1 MQTLRESTPLTEAAP
16 TGTSPTEFPIHVI
29 TPGWGSSGYY
39 SPEVCEAAAGLVQPG
54 TQMFLDHSSESERVD
69 RPERSV
75 RDIAAVVTE
84 AGSWDAQAQAI
95 VAKCRPLAEYRDTI
109 AELAP
114 FIGLSITGAATDVYS
129 GEAEGRRG
137 PIIEGLARIDSIDFV
152 TRAGRGGKVLAV
164 LESARGGKH
173 ADRIAEASANERRE
187 QLESAIR
194 AAYVTK
200 GDYCWV
206 SDFDET
212 HVWFRFEP
220 RDGASAWYQQSYQIT
235 DTDEVALVGDMIEVR
250 QVTRFVPVEK
260 SDLAEKNVPATRL
273 ADTTTESKED
283 TMPQIQIEEAEHQ
296 RLLDAAGRVET
307 LEAERVAATERAEQ
321 AEAALAE
328 SNRIAAARAVIT
340 AQATEAGVT
349 FTALE
354 ERGLLADLP
363 ASEDGSLDEAAFTT
377 TVDEAATA
385 SRSVRDSG
393 KVTGFGAPLNESK
406 NTNTESPRV
415 SPWGRKEA

>member
-16 TGTSPTEFPIHVI
+16 TGAGPTEFPIHVI

-54 TQMFLDHSSESERVD
+54 TQMFLDHPSESERVD

-84 AGSWDAQAQAI
+84 AGTWDAEAQAI

-152 TRAGRGGKVLAV
+152 TRAGRGGKVLSV

-173 ADRIAEASANERRE
+173 ADRLAEASANERRD

-194 AAYVTK
+194 AAHVTK

-206 SDFDET
+206 SDFDEA

-220 RDGASAWYQQSYQIT
+220 RDGASAWYQQGYQTT
-235 DTDEVALVGDMIEVR
+235 DTDEVALLDDLTKVR

-260 SDLAEKNVPATRL
+260 SDLTENVPATRL

-328 SNRIAAARAVIT
+328 SNRIAAARAVIAT
-340 AQATEAGVT
+340 RATEAGVT

-363 ASEDGSLDEAAFTT
+363 TSEDGNLDEAAFTA

-385 SRSVRDSG
+385 SKSVRDSG
-393 KVTGFGAPLNESK
+393 KVTGFGATLNESK
-406 NTNTESPRV
+406 NTITESPRV